1 MIRIYKLPRRE
12 QYPDLDNE
20 EYASAKIGNLLDVL
34 SRMKPVLSRMK
45 PETFSL
51 LIHIAVVMA
60 VILDLVKKE
69 GKL

>member
-34 SRMKPVLSRMK
+34 SRMKP
-45 PETFSL
+45 ETFSL